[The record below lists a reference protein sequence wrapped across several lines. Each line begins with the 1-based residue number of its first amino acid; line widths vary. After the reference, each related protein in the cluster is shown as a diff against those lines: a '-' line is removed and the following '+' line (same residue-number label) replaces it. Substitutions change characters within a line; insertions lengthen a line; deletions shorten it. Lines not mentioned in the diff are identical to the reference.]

1 MLKRLTIAG
10 LVAASFTQASAQ
22 EMPYPDTIIIL
33 DVSNSMWGQIDGVA
47 KILIAREVI
56 GDLVT
61 DLQEDIDFGLVAYGH
76 RAKADCG
83 DIETI
88 VPVGELDPAGFKTAV
103 NSLTPQGRTPLTAA
117 VRQAAEQLNYTTRS
131 ARIVLV
137 SDGVESCDGNPAALA
152 AELNDAALD
161 LTVHVIGFDVSG
173 IADQSGL
180 EALASLNGGLY
191 LTPDTSSELKDDLN
205 SMMGMPTEGMAAE
218 EGMAEENMSDAM
230 MSATLMAPESIAPR
244 SRITVAFTGPMSSG
258 DYIGLAE
265 AGADDVLAIA
275 RAGSRGEALLIA
287 PRAAGSYELRYYST
301 DGEILASQ
309 MIDVK

>member
-10 LVAASFTQASAQ
+10 LVAASFTSATAQ

-83 DIETI
+83 DIETV
-88 VPVGELDPAGFKTAV
+88 VPVGTLDPAGFKTAV

-152 AELNDAALD
+152 AELEANALD

-205 SMMGMPTEGMAAE
+205 SMMDMPAAGMAAGSTAE
-218 EGMAEENMSDAM
+218 VMA
-230 MSATLMAPESIAPR
+230 ATLIAPESVGPR
-244 SRITVAFTGPMSSG
+244 SRITVAFTGPMGSG
-258 DYIGLAE
+258 DYIGLAQ
-265 AGADDVLAIA
+265 AGADDVLAMT
-275 RAGSRGEALLIA
+275 RAGSSGEALLIA
-287 PRAAGSYELRYYST
+287 PPTAGSYELRYYT
-301 DGEILASQ
+301 VDGDVLASQ

>member
-10 LVAASFTQASAQ
+10 LVAASFTQATAQ

-47 KILIAREVI
+47 KILIARNVV

-76 RAKADCG
+76 RAKADCS

-88 VPVGELDPAGFKTAV
+88 VPVGELVPAGFKRAV

-117 VRQAAEQLNYTTRS
+117 VRLAAEQLNYTTRS

-152 AELNDAALD
+152 AELSENALD

-173 IADQSGL
+173 IEDQSGL
-180 EALASLNGGLY
+180 EALASLNHGLY
-191 LTPDTSSELKDDLN
+191 LTPDTSIELKEDLN
-205 SMMGMPTEGMAAE
+205 SMMDMPAEGMAE
-218 EGMAEENMSDAM
+218 EGMAASI
-230 MSATLMAPESIAPR
+230 MAPDTIGPR
-244 SRITVAFTGPMSSG
+244 SRISVSFTGPMDNG
-258 DYIGLAE
+258 DYIGLAL
-265 AGADDVLAIA
+265 AGGSTTLAVTRADSSGTAT
-275 RAGSRGEALLIA
+275 LIA
-287 PRAAGSYELRYYST
+287 PRTLGDYEVRYYNSA
-301 DGEILASQ
+301 GEVLAHQALS
-309 MIDVK
+309 VK

>member
-1 MLKRLTIAG
+1 MLKKLTIAG
-10 LVAASFTQASAQ
+10 LVAASLTQATAQ

-47 KILIAREVI
+47 KILIAREVV

-76 RAKADCG
+76 RTKADCG

-88 VPVGELDPAGFKTAV
+88 VPVGELEPAGFKQAV

-117 VRQAAEQLNYTTRS
+117 VRLAAEQLSYTTRS

-152 AELNDAALD
+152 AELGENALD

-173 IADQSGL
+173 IDDQTGL
-180 EALASLNGGLY
+180 EALAKLNGGLY
-191 LTPDTSSELKDDLN
+191 LTPNTSNELKEDLN
-205 SMMGMPTEGMAAE
+205 SMMEMPTGGAAAESMASDTMADHAMAA
-218 EGMAEENMSDAM
+218 SI
-230 MSATLMAPESIAPR
+230 MAPDSINPR
-244 SRITVAFTGPMSSG
+244 SRIAITFTGPMASG
-258 DYIGLAE
+258 DYIGLSP
-265 AGADDVLAIA
+265 AGGYNTLAVSRADSSGTAM
-275 RAGSRGEALLIA
+275 LIA
-287 PRAAGSYELRYYST
+287 PRAAGAYELRYYNSA
-301 DGEILASQ
+301 GEVLAHHNLE
-309 MIDVK
+309 VK

>member
-10 LVAASFTQASAQ
+10 LVAASFTGATAQ
-22 EMPYPDTIIIL
+22 EMPYPDTIIVL

-47 KILIAREVI
+47 KILIARGVI

-88 VPVGELDPAGFKTAV
+88 VPVGELDPADFKQAV
-103 NSLTPQGRTPLTAA
+103 NGLQPQGRTPLTAA
-117 VRQAAEQLNYTTRS
+117 VRLAAEQLNYTTRS

-152 AELNDAALD
+152 AELGENALD

-173 IADQSGL
+173 IDDQSGL
-180 EALASLNGGLY
+180 EALAKLNGGLY
-191 LTPDTSSELKDDLN
+191 LTPDTSNELKDDLN
-205 SMMGMPTEGMAAE
+205 SMMEMPTDGSMANAAMAA
-218 EGMAEENMSDAM
+218 SI
-230 MSATLMAPESIAPR
+230 MAPESIGPR
-244 SRITVAFTGPMSSG
+244 NRISITFSGPMADG
-258 DYIGLAE
+258 DYIGLAA
-265 AGADDVLAIA
+265 AGGSNTLAIT
-275 RAGSRGEALLIA
+275 RADSSGTATLIA
-287 PRAAGSYELRYYST
+287 PRALGAYEVRYYDSM
-301 DGEILASQ
+301 GEVLAHQ
-309 MIDVK
+309 AIEVK

>member
-1 MLKRLTIAG
+1 MLKKLTIAG
-10 LVAASFTQASAQ
+10 LVAASFTGATAQ
-22 EMPYPDTIIIL
+22 EMPYPDTIIVL
-33 DVSNSMWGQIDGVA
+33 DVSNSMWGQIDGIA

-61 DLQEDIDFGLVAYGH
+61 DLEEDIDFGLVAYGH

-83 DIETI
+83 DIETV
-88 VPVGELDPAGFKTAV
+88 VPVGTLNPAGFKAAV
-103 NSLTPQGRTPLTAA
+103 NGLQPQGRTPLTAA

-137 SDGVESCDGNPAALA
+137 SDGVESCDGDAATLA
-152 AELNDAALD
+152 AELGENALD

-173 IADQSGL
+173 IEDQSGL

-191 LTPDTSSELKDDLN
+191 LTPDTSNELKEDLN
-205 SMMGMPTEGMAAE
+205 DMMEMPTDDEAMPDGMMAA
-218 EGMAEENMSDAM
+218 
-230 MSATLMAPESIAPR
+230 TVMAPDTIGPR
-244 SRITVAFTGPMSSG
+244 SRITVAFTGPMGSG

-275 RAGSRGEALLIA
+275 RAGSNGTALLVA
-287 PRAAGSYELRYYST
+287 PRATGRYELRYYTAS
-301 DGEILASQ
+301 GEVLALHL
-309 MIDVK
+309 IEVK

>member
-10 LVAASFTQASAQ
+10 LVAASFTGAAAQ

-61 DLQEDIDFGLVAYGH
+61 DLEEDIDFGLVAYGH

-137 SDGVESCDGNPAALA
+137 SDGVESCDGDPAALA
-152 AELNDAALD
+152 AELGENALD

-173 IADQSGL
+173 IEDQSGL
-180 EALASLNGGLY
+180 AALASLNGGLY

-205 SMMGMPTEGMAAE
+205 SMMDMPTEGMATGSTTDE
-218 EGMAEENMSDAM
+218 VMT
-230 MSATLMAPESIAPR
+230 ATVMAPESIGPR
-244 SRITVAFTGPMSSG
+244 SRITVAFTGPMGSG
-258 DYIGLAE
+258 DYIGLSE
-265 AGADDVLAIA
+265 AGADDVLAIT
-275 RAGSRGEALLIA
+275 RAGSSGEALLIA
-287 PRAAGSYELRYYST
+287 PRATGSYELRYYT
-301 DGEILASQ
+301 ADGEILANQ
-309 MIDVK
+309 MIEVK